1 MEKITINGVEY
12 MLTPVENETVNKIE
26 PKFKVGDWIVSNFN
40 TVCYVESINEKNYHL
55 RLNDGYHEKM
65 SINYVDRNFHLWTI
79 ADAKDG
85 DVIFYDD
92 GWTCIFKNIHGIWY
106 SSYCFIT
113 ADGEFHTGYER
124 HAVDAKLN
132 GNANPATKEQRD
144 ILMKAMADAGY
155 TFDFEKKELKKIEQ
169 KPDADFSDLRTWK
182 YIVDA
187 VWTEKEGIGQYLDS
201 PFTEEV
207 AKKLQKRFGNIGQ
220 KPQRMISA
228 EAKEVMYGKLAYAWS
243 EEDEKMFDYAL
254 DMIEWYS
261 GRNEDKSR
269 LVSDWLNLLKQKIGG

>member
-1 MEKITINGVEY
+1 MITINGVKY
-12 MLTPVENETVNKIE
+12 KLTPVENETVNKTE

-40 TVCYVESINEKNYHL
+40 TVCYVESISEKNYYL
-55 RLNDGYHEKM
+55 QLTNGFHERM

-144 ILMKAMADAGY
+144 ILMKAMANAGWE
-155 TFDFEKKELKKIEQ
+155 FDFEKKELKKISQ
-169 KPDADFSDLRTWK
+169 H
-182 YIVDA
+182 IV
-187 VWTEKEGIGQYLDS
+187 
-201 PFTEEV
+201 
-207 AKKLQKRFGNIGQ
+207 
-220 KPQRMISA
+220 SA
-228 EAKEVMYGKLAYAWS
+228 EAKEALYDKPTWS
-243 EEDEKMFDYAL
+243 EEDEKMIQDIISDITIAQEQVYCKN
-254 DMIEWYS
+254 
-261 GRNEDKSR
+261 RCEDEINWLKSLR
-269 LVSDWLNLLKQKIGG
+269 PQNHWKPSD

>member
-40 TVCYVESINEKNYHL
+40 TVCYVESISEKNYHL

-79 ADAKDG
+79 DDAKDG